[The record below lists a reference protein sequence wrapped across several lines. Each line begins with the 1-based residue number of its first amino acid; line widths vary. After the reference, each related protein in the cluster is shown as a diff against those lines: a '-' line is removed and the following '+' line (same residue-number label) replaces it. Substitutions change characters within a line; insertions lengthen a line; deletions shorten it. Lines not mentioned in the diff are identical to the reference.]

1 MTHCLPHFPWA
12 IGSTP
17 SGRLR
22 AQRYAYHFFFRRM
35 IELPGFRRAQI
46 QGAPY
51 EIVAPQ
57 PLSAFKPGASAALDS
72 VCDGILRGTP
82 FVFDENL
89 S

>member
-1 MTHCLPHFPWA
+1 MTGCLAHFPWA

-46 QGAPY
+46 PALALRDYCAATDHCVRARHVSRARLRVRGYFARHP
-51 EIVAPQ
+51 
-57 PLSAFKPGASAALDS
+57 PLSAFDK
-72 VCDGILRGTP
+72 
-82 FVFDENL
+82 N
-89 S
+89 